1 MTKQH
6 YEAVARKSPDKLVV
20 ITEAGWATESN
31 GYGIPQDNVNDDAQ
45 KIYYKALSHWSTSK
59 SILTFVFEAF
69 DEPWKGYDDPRE
81 PEKHWGL
88 YTVDRSPKHAM
99 QPIR

>member
-1 MTKQH
+1 M
-6 YEAVARKSPDKLVV
+6 
-20 ITEAGWATESN
+20 
-31 GYGIPQDNVNDDAQ
+31 NDDVQ

-69 DEPWKGYDDPRE
+69 DEPWKGSDDPRE

-88 YTVDRSPKHAM
+88 YTVDRAPKLAM
-99 QPIR
+99 QPIGYK